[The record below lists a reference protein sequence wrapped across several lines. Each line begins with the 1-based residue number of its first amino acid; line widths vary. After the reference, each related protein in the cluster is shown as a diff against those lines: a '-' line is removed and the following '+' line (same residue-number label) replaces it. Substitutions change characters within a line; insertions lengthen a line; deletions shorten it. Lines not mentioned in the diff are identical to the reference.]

1 MIRKI
6 RLGPERFRELVSLV
20 SEKSVIKG
28 NREVFYDK
36 SDSTTPRR
44 KESDWILDFRR
55 TFLDS
60 RGISLLSEI
69 FWDIYGDVPK
79 FQIATVE
86 L

>member
-6 RLGPERFRELVSLV
+6 RLSSERFRELVSLV
-20 SEKSVIKG
+20 SEKSVIRG
-28 NREVFYDK
+28 AREVFYDK
-36 SDSTTPRR
+36 SDSVTPRR

-60 RGISLLSEI
+60 KGITLLSEI
-69 FWDIYGDVPK
+69 FWDIYGDVPE